1 MISIREEC
9 SLLLISSLLMFAH
22 RIFGRAIGGLD
33 IIHEIENV
41 KVDKNDKPWEE
52 IKMMSISIE

>member
-1 MISIREEC
+1 MQTK
-9 SLLLISSLLMFAH
+9 LMTVSS
-22 RIFGRAIGGLD
+22 IFGRAIGGLD

>member
-1 MISIREEC
+1 MTSTREC
-9 SLLLISSLLMFAH
+9 SIKVQGAVADRS
-22 RIFGRAIGGLD
+22 IFGRAIGGLD

-52 IKMMSISIE
+52 IKIMSVTVE

>member
-1 MISIREEC
+1 MNDKHTWVFFDCAGEIA
-9 SLLLISSLLMFAH
+9 LMS

-33 IIHEIENV
+33 IIHDIENV

-52 IKMMSISIE
+52 VKMMSISVD